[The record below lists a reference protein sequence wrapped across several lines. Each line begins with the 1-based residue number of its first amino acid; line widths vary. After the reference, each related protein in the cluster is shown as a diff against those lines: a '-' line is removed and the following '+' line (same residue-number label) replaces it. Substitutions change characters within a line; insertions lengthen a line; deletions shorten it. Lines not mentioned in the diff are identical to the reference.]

1 MLFCFLMQKNIK
13 WILGGIGG
21 VVILVGGSALFSSGG
36 EAITV
41 STEQVRRGD
50 IVQTVDVT
58 GEVESLQ
65 DIDLSF
71 ATSGPVAALLFEVGD
86 RVSVGDT
93 IAYLDAGE
101 LSADV
106 ARAQALLDQQLA
118 GATDEEIAVSEA
130 QVAVTAAA
138 LASAQADLLIKEA
151 DVLRVTAS
159 AGASVTSASL
169 VADKAQDDLTRT
181 LVANDLAVVQA
192 REDFLL
198 SLEGGSVT
206 VRGALSDADQILGRE
221 NSLQNNG
228 CESVLGRQD
237 PTTVSAANFA
247 FDNAATARDVAEDA
261 IYALTAFSSDANISA
276 AQLLL
281 EDALNKASDTL
292 LYVAQALDQTVSDTA
307 SCSLDDINT
316 YKTTIETSRDAL
328 QSDAASVANAEQA
341 YTLAQSNAETSELA
355 AQNALE
361 AATQSFAAAQIAEEN
376 DIAVAQ
382 ALVTIAEA
390 TVTSREA
397 DVAQAEASLA
407 QVKASPRAVDL
418 ASLRADVVGAQARY
432 AKSIIVSPI
441 DGILTDLVADIG
453 EQVSAGVAFATVH
466 ADAGQFK
473 IPIDIS
479 ESDIAKVSIGDVATV
494 TFDAFGDDRVFPAVV
509 GAINPAEKMI
519 EGVVFYEATIV
530 LSGDESATDVRSGMS
545 ADVTIQTAE
554 SLGALYV
561 SQRAVLEEGG
571 VKYVRIPLEKA
582 GDFEKRTVT
591 VGMRADDGLLEI
603 LTGVSE
609 GETIITSLKGN

>member
-1 MLFCFLMQKNIK
+1 MQKKIK

-21 VVILVGGSALFSSGG
+21 AIVLVAGFALFGG
-36 EAITV
+36 DGERVTV

-50 IVQTVDVT
+50 LVQTVDVT

-65 DIDLSF
+65 DIDLAF
-71 ATSGPVAALLFEVGD
+71 ATSGPVASVLFDVGD
-86 RVSVGDT
+86 RVSAGET

-101 LSADV
+101 LGADL
-106 ARAQALLDQQLA
+106 ARAQALLDKQLA
-118 GATDEEIAVSEA
+118 GATYEDIAVSEA
-130 QVAVTAAA
+130 QVAVAQAA
-138 LASAQADLLIKEA
+138 LDAAEADLVIKEA
-151 DVLRVTAS
+151 NVLRVMAAAS
-159 AGASVTSASL
+159 ASVTSASL
-169 VADKAQDDLTRT
+169 AADKAQDDLTRT
-181 LVANDLAVVQA
+181 LAANDLAVVQA
-192 REDFLL
+192 REDLLL

-261 IYALTAFSSDANISA
+261 IYALTALSSDADISA

-281 EDALNKASDTL
+281 EDALNKSSDTL
-292 LYVAQALDQTVSDTA
+292 LYVAQALDQTVSDTV
-307 SCSLDDINT
+307 SCSLDDINA
-316 YKTTIETSRDAL
+316 YKATIETARGAL

-341 YTLAQSNAETSELA
+341 YVLVQSNAATSQLA
-355 AQNALE
+355 AENTLE

-382 ALVTIAEA
+382 ASVTIAEA
-390 TVTSREA
+390 AVASREA
-397 DVAQAEASLA
+397 DVAQARASLA
-407 QVKASPRAVDL
+407 KVAASPRAVDL
-418 ASLRADVVGAQARY
+418 ASLRADVASAQARY
-432 AKSIIVSPI
+432 AKSVIVSPI
-441 DGILTDLVADIG
+441 DGILTDLVADVG
-453 EQVSAGVAFATVH
+453 EQVSAGVTFATVH

-473 IPIDIS
+473 IPVDIS
-479 ESDIAKVSIGDVATV
+479 ESDIAKISVGDEATV
-494 TFDAFGDDRVFPAVV
+494 TFDAFGDDRVFTAVV
-509 GAINPAEKMI
+509 GTIDPAEKMI

-530 LSGDESATDVRSGMS
+530 LSGDEPADDVRSGMS
-545 ADVTIQTAE
+545 ADVTIRTAE
-554 SLGALYV
+554 SRNALYV
-561 SQRAVLEEGG
+561 SQRAVLEADG
-571 VKYVRIPLEKA
+571 VKYVRIPLEKV
-582 GDFEKRTVT
+582 GEFEKRTVT